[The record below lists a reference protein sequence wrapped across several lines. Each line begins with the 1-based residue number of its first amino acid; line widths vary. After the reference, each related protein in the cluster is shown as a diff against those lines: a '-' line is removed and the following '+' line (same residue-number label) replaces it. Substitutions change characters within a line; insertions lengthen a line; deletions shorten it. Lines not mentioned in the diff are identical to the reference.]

1 MRQWIAG
8 LKLWHRIN
16 ETPWYGGTELERAI
30 QGASHFA
37 PPSSFSTKR
46 DPVTM
51 LHLHALHNH
60 LDLTDT
66 FNIAVFAVAC
76 VAFWSCSCLGELLID
91 SNFNPALCFGT
102 HQD

>member
-8 LKLWHRIN
+8 LKLWHCIN
-16 ETPWYGGTELERAI
+16 EAPWYGGTELERAI

-51 LHLHALHNH
+51 LYLCALCSH

-66 FNIAVFAVAC
+66 FDIAVFAVAC
-76 VAFWSCSCLGELLID
+76 VAFWSCSHLGELLID
-91 SNFNPALCFGT
+91 SNFDPAL
-102 HQD
+102 HVS